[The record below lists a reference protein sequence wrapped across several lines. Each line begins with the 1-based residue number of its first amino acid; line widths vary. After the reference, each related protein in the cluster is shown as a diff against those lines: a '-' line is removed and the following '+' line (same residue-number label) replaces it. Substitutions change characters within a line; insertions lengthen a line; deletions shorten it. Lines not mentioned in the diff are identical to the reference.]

1 MVDNEEVRYK
11 LTAYIIRR
19 LLILPLILLGVTFMI
34 FAMIWSL
41 GPERLIGTYVKSPEA
56 LKSESAEQRIIEKYG
71 LDQPLPVQYAKWL
84 GNVFQGDFGYS
95 NVGRTGVREAITSRL
110 PYTAELAMYS
120 IIPVII
126 VGIWLGVIAGKNH
139 NRWKDHSIRIF
150 AIIGW
155 SLPDYVFGLLVLLV
169 FYSWLGWFPPGYL
182 SQDGL
187 AALRSE
193 TWNSVTKFATI
204 DSIINWRWDIFVDAI
219 RHLVGPIIT
228 ISYLWW
234 AFLLRITRS
243 SMLEVMRKDYVRT
256 ARAKGLS
263 EKVVINKHVKR
274 NAMIPVVT
282 VAGGMIVQLL
292 AGTVIVETI
301 FSRPGLG
308 NFTAMAA
315 VQLDYFS
322 IIGSALFF
330 STILIVANLLV
341 DISYALI
348 DPRIRLS

>member
-1 MVDNEEVRYK
+1 
-11 LTAYIIRR
+11 LAAYIIRR
-19 LLILPLILLGVTFMI
+19 LLILPLILLGVTFLI
-34 FAMIWSL
+34 FSMIWSL

-56 LKSESAEQRIIEKYG
+56 LKSESAVERIIEKYG
-71 LDQPLPVQYAKWL
+71 LNEPLPVQYAKWL

-95 NVGRTGVREAITSRL
+95 NVGRTGVREAITARL
-110 PYTAELAMYS
+110 PYTAELAVYS
-120 IIPVII
+120 IIPVVA
-126 VGIWLGVIAGKNH
+126 VGIWLGVVAGKNQ
-139 NRWKDHSIRIF
+139 NKFKDHSIRIF

-155 SLPDYVFGLLVLLV
+155 SLPDYVFGLLILLV
-169 FYSWLGWFPPGYL
+169 FYSILGWFPPGYL
-182 SQDGL
+182 SQESLDV
-187 AALRSE
+187 LRSD
-193 TWNSVTKFATI
+193 TWTSVTKFATI
-204 DSIINWRWDIFVDAI
+204 DAIINWRWDIFVDAI
-219 RHLVGPIIT
+219 RHLIAPIIT
-228 ISYLWW
+228 LSYLWW

-274 NAMIPVVT
+274 NAMIPVAT
-282 VAGGMIVQLL
+282 VAGGMIVQLF
-292 AGTVIVETI
+292 AGAVIVETI

-308 NFTAMAA
+308 NFTASAA

-322 IIGSALFF
+322 IIGSAMFF
-330 STILIVANLLV
+330 STILILANLVV